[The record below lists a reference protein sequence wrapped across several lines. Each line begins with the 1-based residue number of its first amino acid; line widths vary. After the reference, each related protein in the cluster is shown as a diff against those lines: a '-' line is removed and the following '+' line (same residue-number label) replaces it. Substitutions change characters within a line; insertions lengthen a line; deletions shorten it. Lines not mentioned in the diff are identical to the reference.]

1 MKKTI
6 FLAAALM
13 FTASFLYA
21 GTETKMEKIFRETF
35 PTAVNAK
42 WTQDANGYLVSFTQA
57 GTLTRICYT
66 KNGKFVSSLRY
77 YGSKDLPTNVLLAVK
92 KKYPN
97 QDIFGVTEFT
107 NDQQVIYYIKLY
119 NGKEYTSLKAYS
131 DGTVS
136 NEADAENNDDTE
148 K

>member
-13 FTASFLYA
+13 LTASFLYA

-35 PTAVNAK
+35 PNAVNAK
-42 WTQDANGYLVSFTQA
+42 WTKDDNGYLVSFTQA

-77 YGSKDLPTNVLLAVK
+77 YAGKDLPTNVLLAVK
-92 KKYPN
+92 RKYPN

-107 NDQQVIYYIKLY
+107 NDEQVIYYIKVY
-119 NGKEYTSLKAYS
+119 NGKEYTILKAFS

-136 NEADAENNDDTE
+136 DEADAESTDESE